1 MPPLPRGLYNWFGL
15 SLTQQCDLDYCGFAD
30 QIPGLS
36 SIHDVKSQTA
46 LDCCCNLTML
56 QIIIR
61 KAVSTIKCW
70 LEESRSQTV
79 QKVMHDRVVGVI
91 L

>member
-1 MPPLPRGLYNWFGL
+1 MIGLICHLPSSVTY
-15 SLTQQCDLDYCGFAD
+15 LDYCGFAD
-30 QIPGLS
+30 QIPAL

-46 LDCCCNLTML
+46 LDCCCSLTML

-61 KAVSTIKCW
+61 KAVSNVKCW
-70 LEESRSQTV
+70 LEESCSQTV
-79 QKVMHDRVVGVI
+79 QKVLHDRVVGVI